1 MAEEITTTAASET
14 QVATVAPE
22 ENTTAS
28 QEPQT
33 TTQETINE
41 NGAVENSNV
50 EQKVEDNQETGST
63 TPQPTIE
70 ELQAKIKEYEVRD
83 EEDRKL
89 RETLGLQ
96 DVDNQ
101 TYNLMNMDQQIVNV
115 GKQEYLK
122 LCNEYGI
129 NADPSKIDASVKAL
143 KETDPAKGYEFERRF
158 EQLGNE
164 VVSRRQAVQQQN
176 AYYEVSKFQNEYNQ
190 ILNASPALSNVM
202 AQYIQ
207 ANGPTPNM
215 YGQLHNIMDII
226 LPVYQ
231 EAFNAGKTI
240 ALQDKVKND
249 TSGVQGGVA
258 VQNTQSY
265 TGNGQVFTRDQIR
278 HMSPEEFAK
287 YEKVIEQQMLEGK
300 IQ

>member
-1 MAEEITTTAASET
+1 MAEEVTNVATSET
-14 QVATVAPE
+14 QVATATPE
-22 ENTTAS
+22 ENTAVS
-28 QEPQT
+28 QESQVAPQETTET
-33 TTQETINE
+33 TTVE
-41 NGAVENSNV
+41 NG
-50 EQKVEDNQETGST
+50 NQEQVEENTTTEST
-63 TPQPTIE
+63 TQQPTVE
-70 ELQAKIKEYEVRD
+70 ELQAKIKEYELRD

-96 DVDNQ
+96 DVDQQ
-101 TYNLMNMDQQIVNV
+101 TFNLMNMDQQIVNV
-115 GKQEYLK
+115 GKQEYLR
-122 LCNEYGI
+122 LCNEYGV

-164 VVSRRQAVQQQN
+164 VVNRRQAVQQQN
-176 AYYEVSKFQNEYNQ
+176 AYYEVSKFQNDFNQ
-190 ILNASPALSNVM
+190 ILNASPAVNNVM

-207 ANGPTPNM
+207 ANGPSPNM
-215 YGQLHNIMDII
+215 YGQLHNVMDII

-240 ALQDKVKND
+240 ALQDKAKND

-258 VQNTQSY
+258 TQNTQTY
-265 TGNGQVFTRDQIR
+265 TGNGQIFTRDQIK
-278 HMSPEEFAK
+278 HMSPEDFAK
-287 YEKVIEQQMLEGK
+287 YEKAIQQQMLEGK

>member
-1 MAEEITTTAASET
+1 MAEEITTPTASET
-14 QVATVAPE
+14 QTATIATE
-22 ENTTAS
+22 ENTAVS
-28 QEPQT
+28 QEPQVT
-33 TTQETINE
+33 SQETTE
-41 NGAVENSNV
+41 TTPVENSNNEQV
-50 EQKVEDNQETGST
+50 EENKESGST

-129 NADPSKIDASVKAL
+129 NADPSKIDASVKAF
-143 KETDPAKGYEFERRF
+143 KESDPAKGSEFERRF

-176 AYYEVSKFQNEYNQ
+176 AYYEVSKFQNEFNQ
-190 ILNASPALSNVM
+190 ILSASPALSNVM
-202 AQYIQ
+202 ATYIQ
-207 ANGPTPNM
+207 ANGPVPNM
-215 YGQLHNIMDII
+215 YGQLHNIMDIV

-231 EAFNAGKTI
+231 EAYNAGKQF

-249 TSGVQGGVA
+249 TSAVQGGVA
-258 VQNTQSY
+258 TQNTQTY
-265 TGNGQVFTRDQIR
+265 TGSDHVFTRDQIKK
-278 HMSPEEFAK
+278 MSSDEFAK
-287 YEKVIEQQMLEGK
+287 YEKAIMQQMLEGK

>member
-1 MAEEITTTAASET
+1 MAEEITTPTTSET
-14 QVATVAPE
+14 QTTATVAE
-22 ENTTAS
+22 ENTTVS

-33 TTQETINE
+33 TTQETTNE
-41 NGAVENSNV
+41 NGTVENSNDGQV
-50 EQKVEDNQETGST
+50 EETTQTDST
-63 TPQPTIE
+63 TQQPTVE

-89 RETLGLQ
+89 RETLGIQ
-96 DVDNQ
+96 DVDQQ
-101 TYNLMNMDQQIVNV
+101 TFNLMNMDQQIVNV
-115 GKQEYLK
+115 GKQEYLR

-129 NADPSKIDASVKAL
+129 DANPSKIDASVKAL
-143 KETDPAKGYEFERRF
+143 KETDPQKGYEFEKRF

-190 ILNASPALSNVM
+190 LLNASPALSNVM

-215 YGQLHNIMDII
+215 YGQLHNVMDII

-231 EAFNAGKTI
+231 EAYNAGKQF

-249 TSGVQGGVA
+249 TSAVQGGVA
-258 VQNTQSY
+258 TQNTQTY
-265 TGNGQVFTRDQIR
+265 TGNGQIFTREQIKR
-278 HMSPEEFAK
+278 MSPEEFSK
-287 YEKVIEQQMLEGK
+287 YEKAIEQQMLEGK

>member
-1 MAEEITTTAASET
+1 MAEEVTTTAANET
-14 QVATVAPE
+14 QVATTAPE
-22 ENTTAS
+22 ENTVVS
-28 QEPQT
+28 QEPQVAP
-33 TTQETINE
+33 QENSESIP
-41 NGAVENSNV
+41 VENSNQEQV
-50 EQKVEDNQETGST
+50 EENTTSEST
-63 TPQPTIE
+63 TQQPTVE

-83 EEDRKL
+83 EEERKL

-96 DVDNQ
+96 NVDSQ

-122 LCNEYGI
+122 LCNEYGV

-190 ILNASPALSNVM
+190 ILNASPALNNVM

-207 ANGPTPNM
+207 ANGPSPNM
-215 YGQLHNIMDII
+215 YSQLHNVMDII

-240 ALQDKVKND
+240 ALQDKAKND
-249 TSGVQGGVA
+249 TSGVQGGIA
-258 VQNTQSY
+258 TQNTSSY
-265 TGNGQVFTRDQIR
+265 SSGQVFTRDQIK
-278 HMSPEEFAK
+278 HMSTEEFAK
-287 YEKVIEQQMLEGK
+287 HEKAIMQQMLEGK

>member
-1 MAEEITTTAASET
+1 MAEEVTTMAASET
-14 QVATVAPE
+14 QTAPVAAE
-22 ENTTAS
+22 ENTVVS
-28 QEPQT
+28 QEPQAVS
-33 TTQETINE
+33 QETTE
-41 NGAVENSNV
+41 TTPVENSNQEQV
-50 EQKVEDNQETGST
+50 EENKETGST
-63 TPQPTIE
+63 VQQPTIE

-96 DVDNQ
+96 NVDSQ

-122 LCNEYGI
+122 LCNEYGVDA
-129 NADPSKIDASVKAL
+129 NPAKIDASVKAL

-176 AYYEVSKFQNEYNQ
+176 AYYEVSKFQNDYNQ
-190 ILNASPALSNVM
+190 ILNASPALNNVM
-202 AQYIQ
+202 AQYVQ
-207 ANGPTPNM
+207 AYGASPNM
-215 YGQLHNIMDII
+215 YNQLHGVMDLI

-240 ALQDKVKND
+240 ALQDKAKND
-249 TSGVQGGVA
+249 TSAVQGGIA
-258 VQNTQSY
+258 TQNTQTYSS
-265 TGNGQVFTRDQIR
+265 GQTFTRDQLK
-278 HMSPEEFAK
+278 HMSTEEFAK
-287 YEKVIEQQMLEGK
+287 HEKAIMQQMLEGK